1 MNEKLHYAL
10 GARID
15 DPMTEISSEKLIEQ
29 GEKLIA
35 ELNEK
40 QKEKVNAGTCLVW
53 MRTAIRLA
61 KAYEELEEMEVI

>member
-1 MNEKLHYAL
+1 MSELHYAL

-15 DPMTEISSEKLIEQ
+15 DPMTEISSEKLIQQ
-29 GEKLIA
+29 GEKLIT

-53 MRTAIRLA
+53 MRTAIRIA
-61 KAYEELEEMEVI
+61 KAYEELRDMEVV